1 MRAAIKNF
9 IRDPERMNN
18 RYARFAF
25 YFSVETRIRKSTK
38 KSLERKTAGRLPDNS
53 RETLQAFHEF
63 EATKKDRQID
73 YQSFNRPLDLL
84 GRIRSVIF

>member
-25 YFSVETRIRKSTK
+25 YFSVETYRSRKSTK
-38 KSLERKTAGRLPDNS
+38 KITGKKNS
-53 RETLQAFHEF
+53 R
-63 EATKKDRQID
+63 QIAG
-73 YQSFNRPLDLL
+73 Q
-84 GRIRSVIF
+84 